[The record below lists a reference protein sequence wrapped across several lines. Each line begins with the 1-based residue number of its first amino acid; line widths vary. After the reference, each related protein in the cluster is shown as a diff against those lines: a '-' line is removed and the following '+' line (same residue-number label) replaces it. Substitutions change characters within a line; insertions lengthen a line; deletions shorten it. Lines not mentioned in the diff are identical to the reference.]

1 MQSTRQNKICS
12 LIQKDMGDIFL
23 REMKPVLGPSLIT
36 VTRVRITPDLSI
48 ARIHVSIMVIGE
60 GTPES
65 ILALIRENT
74 PDLRR
79 RLGLREGKQLRIIPH
94 LEFYLDDSL
103 DYIENIERLLKN
115 LKLRVSLLYATSSP
129 ASSGRWSTSSRGFPL
144 WD

>member
-12 LIQKDMGDIFL
+12 LIQKDMGAIFL

-115 LKLRVSLLYATSSP
+115 
-129 ASSGRWSTSSRGFPL
+129 
-144 WD
+144 